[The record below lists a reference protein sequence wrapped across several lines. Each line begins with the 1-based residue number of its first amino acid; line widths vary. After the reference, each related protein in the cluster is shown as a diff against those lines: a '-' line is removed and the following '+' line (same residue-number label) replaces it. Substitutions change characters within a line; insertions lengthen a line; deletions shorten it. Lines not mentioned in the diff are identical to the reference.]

1 MAVLGTAEQLRRER
15 QRNDVLGQENK
26 RLKGQIEYIA
36 VCDHPEML
44 EEDETD
50 E

>member
-1 MAVLGTAEQLRRER
+1 MAVLGIAAQLRRER
-15 QRNDVLGQENK
+15 QRNDVLEEENM

-44 EEDETD
+44 EEETD

>member
-15 QRNDVLGQENK
+15 QRNDLLEEENK
-26 RLKGQIEYIA
+26 RLNGLIEYIA

-44 EEDETD
+44 EEEDDE
-50 E
+50 

>member
-1 MAVLGTAEQLRRER
+1 MAVLDLAAQLRRER
-15 QRNDVLGQENK
+15 QKNEILQEENK
-26 RLKGQIEYIA
+26 RLNGMIEYIA

-44 EEDETD
+44 EEDED

>member
-15 QRNDVLGQENK
+15 QRNDLLEEENK
-26 RLKGQIEYIA
+26 RLKGLIEYIA

-44 EEDETD
+44 EEEDDE
-50 E
+50 